1 MHAASV
7 DARTSTQR
15 HSEEHKLTTE
25 QIYLHDSYARTFDA
39 EVTAAEGN
47 LVTLDRSAF
56 YPGGGGQP
64 HDLGTL
70 NGAQVVGFKRDAGE
84 VWHELDGDVPE
95 VGDAVKGELDWER
108 RYSLMR
114 THTAMHILCG
124 VIWRDY
130 GAKVTGGGM
139 QPLKGRMDFEFE
151 QMKAEL
157 VGDIDRAINEEVKN
171 ARSISVRFLDRTAA
185 NVDPDLIRTKINL
198 LPKEITEVRVLD
210 IEGLDVQADGGTHVK
225 STDEVGTIHIAN
237 YKSKGRANK
246 RLEIALD
253 PAQ

>member
-1 MHAASV
+1 MSKQPRTPKEHQLSTESV
-7 DARTSTQR
+7 
-15 HSEEHKLTTE
+15 
-25 QIYLHDSYARTFDA
+25 YLHDSYVRNFEAK
-39 EVTAAEGN
+39 VAATEDS
-47 LVTLDRSAF
+47 LVALDRTAF

-64 HDLGTL
+64 HDLGTI
-70 NGAQVVGFKRDAGE
+70 NGVQVTSIRRDSGL
-84 VWHELDGDVPE
+84 VWHELDGEVPS
-95 VGDAVKGELDWER
+95 VGDTVTGELDWER
-108 RYSLMR
+108 RYALMR

-157 VGDIDRAINEEVKN
+157 VGDIDRAINEEVAN
-171 ARSISVRFLDRTAA
+171 ARSISVRFLDRSAA
-185 NVDPDLIRTKINL
+185 DVDPDLIRTKINL
-198 LPKEITEVRVLD
+198 LPKEITEVRVVD
-210 IEGLDVQADGGTHVK
+210 IDGLDVQADGGTHVNA
-225 STDEVGTIHIAN
+225 TDEVGTIHIAN

-253 PAQ
+253 PTS

>member
-1 MHAASV
+1 LHAASG
-7 DARTSTQR
+7 DARTSTKR
-15 HSEEHKLTTE
+15 PPKEHKLSTE
-25 QIYLHDSYARTFDA
+25 PIYQQDSYVRTFDA
-39 EVTAAEGN
+39 TVTAAEGN

-70 NGAQVVGFKRDAGE
+70 DGAQVVGFNRDGDQ
-84 VWHELDGDVPE
+84 VWHELEGNIPK
-95 VGDAVKGELDWER
+95 VGDTVTGELDWER

-130 GAKVTGGGM
+130 SAKVTGGGM

-151 QMKAEL
+151 QMRAEL
-157 VGDIDRAINEEVKN
+157 VGDIERAINEEVKN

-210 IEGLDVQADGGTHVK
+210 IDGLDVQADGGTHVK

-253 PAQ
+253 PSN

>member
-7 DARTSTQR
+7 DARTSTKRQ
-15 HSEEHKLTTE
+15 SKEYKLTTQ

-39 EVTAAEGN
+39 KVTAAEGN
-47 LVTLDRSAF
+47 LVVLDRSAF

-70 NGAQVVGFKRDAGE
+70 NGAQVVGLKRDAGE
-84 VWHELDGDVPE
+84 VWHEIEVDGPK
-95 VGDAVKGELDWER
+95 VGDAVTGELDWDR

-157 VGDIDRAINEEVKN
+157 VGDIDRAINEEVKK
-171 ARSISVRFLDRTAA
+171 ARSISIRFLDRTAA

-225 STDEVGTIHIAN
+225 STDEVGIIHIAN

-253 PAQ
+253 PT

>member
-1 MHAASV
+1 M
-7 DARTSTQR
+7 
-15 HSEEHKLTTE
+15 
-25 QIYLHDSYARTFDA
+25 
-39 EVTAAEGN
+39 
-47 LVTLDRSAF
+47 
-56 YPGGGGQP
+56 
-64 HDLGTL
+64 
-70 NGAQVVGFKRDAGE
+70 NGAQVTGIKRDGAQT
-84 VWHELDGDVPE
+84 WHELEGDIPS
-95 VGDAVKGELDWER
+95 VGDTVTGELDWER

-157 VGDIDRAINEEVKN
+157 VGDIEKAINDEVTN

-210 IEGLDVQADGGTHVK
+210 IDGLDVQADGGTHVK

-253 PAQ
+253 PSS

>member
-1 MHAASV
+1 LHAASV
-7 DARTSTQR
+7 DARTSTNR
-15 HSEEHKLTTE
+15 HSKEHKLTTE

-39 EVTAAEGN
+39 KVTAAEGN
-47 LVTLDRSAF
+47 LVVLDRSAF

-70 NGAQVVGFKRDAGE
+70 NGAQVVGFKRDVGE
-84 VWHELDGDVPE
+84 VWHELEGDVPN
-95 VGDAVKGELDWER
+95 VGDAVTGELDWER

-157 VGDIDRAINEEVKN
+157 VGDIDKAINEEVKN

-253 PAQ
+253 PT

>member
-7 DARTSTQR
+7 DARTSTKR
-15 HSEEHKLTTE
+15 HSKEYKLTTE
-25 QIYLHDSYARTFDA
+25 PIYLHDSYARTFDA
-39 EVTAAEGN
+39 KVTASERN
-47 LVTLDRSAF
+47 LVVLDRSAF

-70 NGAQVVGFKRDAGE
+70 NGTQVVGFNRDAGE
-84 VWHELDGDVPE
+84 VWHELEGDAPK
-95 VGDAVKGELDWER
+95 VGDAVAGELDWER

-157 VGDIDRAINEEVKN
+157 VGDIDKAINDEVKK

-253 PAQ
+253 PP